1 MKSKERRE
9 ELKKFIESISDGEG
23 TAVIDVNLAGGV
35 ELYNPL
41 SSRGKRDLSS
51 EIYDYIDAQT
61 NVIPAEV
68 PLRIRFHGNF
78 SEKEQQEIKQMM
90 HRHYVMR
97 SFDIAWDL
105 LANLRKML
113 LLTIFGAIVLAVS
126 LYLAITGNHTFLAEI
141 LSVVASFSLW
151 ETADGF
157 LLERPRLRR
166 EDRNNEQ
173 NLTEEIVFVSVGK

>member
-97 SFDIAWDL
+97 SISRGISW
-105 LANLRKML
+105 R
-113 LLTIFGAIVLAVS
+113 IS
-126 LYLAITGNHTFLAEI
+126 
-141 LSVVASFSLW
+141 
-151 ETADGF
+151 
-157 LLERPRLRR
+157 ERCC
-166 EDRNNEQ
+166 
-173 NLTEEIVFVSVGK
+173 F